1 MKDELPQ
8 FIAKDISSSF
18 SIHPSSFQIV
28 QGGTVM
34 KHMEK
39 DLQTLVCRGKSQ
51 GYLTYEDVNAYLP
64 DQDVTPE
71 KLDNLLVAL
80 EDIGIELVDKPPVKP
95 GQPQLRI
102 FPPVDDQPSLIKPE
116 EEKKLNSD
124 PIRLYL
130 SQMSSIPLLT
140 RAEEISLAK
149 KIEVTRKRFRRA
161 LLTCD
166 FALRATVET
175 LKQVYRAE
183 LPFDRTI
190 KVSLTEQLTKEQI
203 LARMPHNLAT
213 IDKLLE
219 SNRCDFSRLIRK
231 STPLAQRLAARKTFL
246 RRRRKALPLGE
257 ALSL

>member
-1 MKDELPQ
+1 MKY
-8 FIAKDISSSF
+8 
-18 SIHPSSFQIV
+18 
-28 QGGTVM
+28 
-34 KHMEK
+34 MEK
-39 DLQTLVCRGKSQ
+39 DLQTLVVRGKSQ
-51 GYLTYEDVNAYLP
+51 GYLTYDDVNAYLP

-80 EDIGIELVDKPPVKP
+80 EDMGIELVDKAPLKP
-95 GQPQLRI
+95 GQPALKI

-149 KIEVTRKRFRRA
+149 KIEVTRKRFRRS
-161 LLTCD
+161 LLSCD
-166 FALRATVET
+166 FALRATVAT

-213 IDKLLE
+213 IENLLE
-219 SNRCDFSRLIRK
+219 LNRSDFGRLIRK
-231 STPLAQRLAARKTFL
+231 STPQAERLAARKRFL
-246 RRRRKALPLGE
+246 RRRRKCLQLVE
-257 ALSL
+257 

>member
-1 MKDELPQ
+1 MHGH
-8 FIAKDISSSF
+8 SSF
-18 SIHPSSFQIV
+18 IVHPSSFIPVFKEELIV
-28 QGGTVM
+28 
-34 KHMEK
+34 KYMEK
-39 DLQTLVCRGKSQ
+39 DLQTLVVRGKSQ
-51 GYLTYEDVNAYLP
+51 GYLTYDDVNAYLP

-80 EDIGIELVDKPPVKP
+80 EDIGIELLDKAPVKP
-95 GQPQLRI
+95 GQPQLKI

-130 SQMSSIPLLT
+130 AQMSSIPLLT

-161 LLTCD
+161 LLACD
-166 FALRATVET
+166 FALRATVAT
-175 LKQVYRAE
+175 LKQVHRGE

-203 LARMPHNLAT
+203 SARMPHNLDT
-213 IDKLLE
+213 MDKLLAD
-219 SNRCDFSRLIRK
+219 NRSSF
-231 STPLAQRLAARKTFL
+231 A
-246 RRRRKALPLGE
+246 
-257 ALSL
+257 